1 MTKTELID
9 LVKRQLNIELI
20 NDKADPFNKKRN
32 VLYTKITRNN
42 YYNVVSLLRRK
53 GLRYEQ
59 HIDDYYWIYLR

>member
-20 NDKADPFNKKRN
+20 NDKTDPFNKKRN
-32 VLYTKITRNN
+32 VLYTKITRDN
-42 YYNVVSLLRRK
+42 YYNVISLLRQK